1 MTGTDQA
8 VGTAPRRQAVL
19 FGIGASRGV
28 GRSGAVVVRSR
39 KDLARVGAD
48 NILVV
53 DVLPQDW
60 ATAIPACRA
69 VVTQTG
75 GLLQFSARV
84 LRHRGIPAVVG
95 VAGVLAE
102 VEDGDEVEV
111 DGSTGIVRV
120 QLGSHRPSPR
130 VA

>member
-1 MTGTDQA
+1 
-8 VGTAPRRQAVL
+8 
-19 FGIGASRGV
+19 
-28 GRSGAVVVRSR
+28 VRSR
-39 KDLARVGAD
+39 ADLARVGAD
-48 NILVV
+48 EVVVV

-60 ATAIPACRA
+60 ATAMPKCRA

-95 VAGVLAE
+95 VVGVLAE
-102 VEDGDEVEV
+102 IEDGDEVEV
-111 DGSTGIVRV
+111 DGATGIVRI
-120 QLGSHRPSPR
+120 QLGPHRPSPR